1 MKKIPF
7 YPNHKD
13 GMYCV
18 LAVYRSLY
26 DYFFDEKLSF
36 KQLEK
41 KSRAEKNKGVWHLLL
56 DSDLASR
63 GVDIVNIET
72 IDYQKLFEE
81 KGEYL
86 KKLYDHQTAEY
97 YLTQTNITKL
107 FDVIPQYLKSVHHI
121 TKLATIDDI
130 DSLLSKGYIIG
141 AEVNS
146 RILNNK
152 PGFSLHYVLIQKGD
166 QNSYIM
172 HDPGL
177 PPIENRKVSREDIE
191 KSLANEVSG
200 FKLGLV

>member
-7 YPNHKD
+7 YPNHED

-18 LAVYRSLY
+18 LAVYRFLY
-26 DYFFDEKLSF
+26 DYFFDEKFSF
-36 KQLEK
+36 EQLEVK
-41 KSRAEKNKGVWHLLL
+41 ARAEKKKGVWHLLL

-72 IDYQKLFEE
+72 IDYKKLFEE
-81 KGEYL
+81 KEEYL

-97 YLTQTNITKL
+97 YLTQTNITRL
-107 FDVIPQYLKSVHHI
+107 FDAIPQYLKSVQHI
-121 TKLATIDDI
+121 TKLATIEDI
-130 DSLLSKGYIIG
+130 DSLLNKGYIIG

-166 QNSYIM
+166 KNSYIM

-177 PPIENRKVSREDIE
+177 PPIENRKVSREDII

-200 FKLGLV
+200 FKLRS